1 MLMLGLGG
9 LCSKTRALCYA
20 PCFRLLSYYALGWV
34 ILCSIDRLLCLDWL
48 VINFQYT
55 LLTDIKLPCDTCVHV
70 LSLYLSL
77 FVDKSAS
84 CGSTV
89 IVSKVCQNLKSCH

>member
-1 MLMLGLGG
+1 
-9 LCSKTRALCYA
+9 
-20 PCFRLLSYYALGWV
+20 
-34 ILCSIDRLLCLDWL
+34 